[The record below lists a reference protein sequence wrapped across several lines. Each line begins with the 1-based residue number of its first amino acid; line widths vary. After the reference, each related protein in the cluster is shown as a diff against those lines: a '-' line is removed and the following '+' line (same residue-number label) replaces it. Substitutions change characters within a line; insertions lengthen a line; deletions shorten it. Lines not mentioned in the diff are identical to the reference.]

1 MFKKSIAAL
10 TVVVI
15 LTVIVVLYNT
25 WQISKPIAVKAS
37 GEIPPLPDAAITHM
51 QEAIRIATVDEGNG
65 APVDSNAFRNFWLF
79 VEKSYPLVNTLL
91 THQDFNHFS
100 RLYKW
105 EGRDRT
111 KKPYV
116 FMAHIDVVP
125 VEKATESQWTVAPF
139 GGILKDGLIY
149 GRGVADDKSSVISL
163 LESVEALLAKHFTPE
178 CTIYLSFGNDEE
190 TRGYGAEKIAKWFSE
205 NQIHPEVV
213 IDEGGEITRE
223 TFPSLQRPVALIA
236 VAEKGFMSFELSV
249 NKAGGHSSTPPPET
263 AIDILTRGL
272 YQLRKQQMPAKL
284 SPVVREML
292 LRIAPGLPY
301 MQRMAIA
308 NPWLFGGI
316 LENQLSKDQHT
327 NALLRTTLV
336 PTIVQAGVK
345 DNVIPG
351 QAKATVNARILPG
364 QTTDEVAAFIKKQI
378 SDDRI
383 VIKRLNDPIH
393 EGPAASYESVAYK
406 KVEAATYRVM
416 KEVIPVPFLSVGATD
431 SKSFQSIADGVIK
444 FLPSTDLKG
453 YHGIDER
460 ISLVDLQRMVFFYTL
475 LLQEAG
481 K

>member
-1 MFKKSIAAL
+1 MKVGKSHG
-10 TVVVI
+10 
-15 LTVIVVLYNT
+15 
-25 WQISKPIAVKAS
+25 KP
-37 GEIPPLPDAAITHM
+37 
-51 QEAIRIATVDEGNG
+51 
-65 APVDSNAFRNFWLF
+65 
-79 VEKSYPLVNTLL
+79 
-91 THQDFNHFS
+91 
-100 RLYKW
+100 
-105 EGRDRT
+105 
-111 KKPYV
+111 
-116 FMAHIDVVP
+116 
-125 VEKATESQWTVAPF
+125 
-139 GGILKDGLIY
+139 
-149 GRGVADDKSSVISL
+149 
-163 LESVEALLAKHFTPE
+163 
-178 CTIYLSFGNDEE
+178 
-190 TRGYGAEKIAKWFSE
+190 
-205 NQIHPEVV
+205 
-213 IDEGGEITRE
+213 
-223 TFPSLQRPVALIA
+223 FPSLQRPVALIA

-272 YQLRKQQMPAKL
+272 YKLRKKQMPVKL
-284 SPVVREML
+284 SPVVKEML

-308 NPWLFGGI
+308 NPWLFSGI

-378 SDDRI
+378 ADDRI

-460 ISLVDLQRMVFFYTL
+460 IALDDLQRMVFFYTL